1 MTNERFRLRFTTAL
15 VVFSLLLITVPML
28 FDAPSVD
35 YQTFA
40 INGSGPLREER
51 VQKLRQQLSA
61 PLQKSPAVPRYEE
74 VAPASDVIDRVR
86 RLNAE
91 VDEDGFN
98 TEDGTR
104 FGEPVLSPVRK
115 NSRVLA
121 VLVDESR
128 DSKAALTLRD
138 QLRND
143 GYEAFTSVAKRQV
156 GGENSVENLVHR
168 VAIGPLLSHT
178 EARKMRDV
186 LSVAMN
192 LEARVVEMSQ

>member
-1 MTNERFRLRFTTAL
+1 MTNERLRLRFTTVL

-40 INGSGPLREER
+40 INGSAPLREER

-61 PLQKSPAVPRYEE
+61 PLQKTPAVPRFEE

-143 GYEAFTSVAKRQV
+143 GYEAFTSAAKRQV
-156 GGENSVENLVHR
+156 GGENRVENLVHR

-178 EARKMRDV
+178 EAREMRDV

-192 LEARVVEMSQ
+192 LEPRVVEMSQ

>member
-40 INGSGPLREER
+40 INGSAPLREER

-61 PLQKSPAVPRYEE
+61 PLQKTPAVPRFEE

-104 FGEPVLSPVRK
+104 FGEPVLRPVGK

-121 VLVDESR
+121 VLVNELR

-143 GYEAFTSVAKRQV
+143 GYEAFISVAKRQV

-178 EARKMRDV
+178 EGREMRDV

>member
-35 YQTFA
+35 YQIFA
-40 INGSGPLREER
+40 INGSAPLREER

-61 PLQKSPAVPRYEE
+61 PLQKTPAVPRFEE

-98 TEDGTR
+98 TEDGTLSLIHIS
-104 FGEPVLSPVRK
+104 EPTR
-115 NSRVLA
+115 
-121 VLVDESR
+121 LV
-128 DSKAALTLRD
+128 
-138 QLRND
+138 
-143 GYEAFTSVAKRQV
+143 
-156 GGENSVENLVHR
+156 
-168 VAIGPLLSHT
+168 
-178 EARKMRDV
+178 
-186 LSVAMN
+186 
-192 LEARVVEMSQ
+192 